1 MRIIKDDRVDGF
13 LNKLSTSDSIKI
25 AKTIRLFLDYDFSLP
40 EKYLKK
46 LNKTIWELR
55 ADRFRL
61 LFGFEK
67 DVMVIVSIFFKKTQ
81 KTPLKEIKLA
91 IKRFKQYL

>member
-1 MRIIKDDRVDGF
+1 MRIIKDDRVDSF
-13 LNKLSTSDSIKI
+13 LNKLSTEDNIKI
-25 AKTIRLFLDYDFSLP
+25 TKTIKLFFDYGFSLP
-40 EKYLKK
+40 KKYLKK

-55 ADRFRL
+55 VDRFRL

-67 DVMVIVSIFFKKTQ
+67 DVMVIVTIFFKKTQ
-81 KTPLKEIKLA
+81 KTPLREIKIA